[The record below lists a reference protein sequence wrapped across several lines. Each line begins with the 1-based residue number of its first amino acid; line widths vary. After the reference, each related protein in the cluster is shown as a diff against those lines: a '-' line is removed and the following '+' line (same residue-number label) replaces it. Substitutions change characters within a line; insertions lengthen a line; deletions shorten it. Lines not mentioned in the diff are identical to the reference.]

1 MAAAELMQ
9 ILQKVIFGEPV
20 VIALRT
26 MITRL
31 VLMSDVGR
39 LYIHPIRRGRNVT
52 PQRHGNINEFNE
64 ELMAKGLPACVGLKE
79 TTVSY
84 YILFSAVG
92 T

>member
-31 VLMSDVGR
+31 VLMSGDYT
-39 LYIHPIRRGRNVT
+39 YIQFVEEEMLHPNVT
-52 PQRHGNINEFNE
+52 VISMNLTKSSWQ
-64 ELMAKGLPACVGLKE
+64 KGCLHA
-79 TTVSY
+79 
-84 YILFSAVG
+84 
-92 T
+92 